1 MTPIRRLTLAE
12 PTTPALATAA
22 RLLNAELERHGAP
35 PLPAKGD
42 GPALTLAL
50 DPTLPAEGYALHDA
64 PDGGLALGGADPR
77 GLVYGVGRLL
87 REGTFTEAGWAPGAW
102 RGSDQP
108 ALPVRGIY
116 FATHFYNY
124 YHVAP
129 IEEIQRYVQELA
141 LWGINVVAVWFDMH
155 HFGGIADPTA
165 QAMLERLRAILQ
177 AARDVGLDT
186 ALTTIANEGYDNSP
200 PELRADWTAG
210 HNGYHH
216 PPGGHY
222 HRELC
227 PSQAGAIEQELRGA
241 AERLEAF
248 APCAYTRAGI
258 DYLWLWPYDQGGCTC
273 PQCAPWGAN
282 GFLKIAEPLAR
293 QFKEYNPQGQVLL
306 STWYFDHFIQ
316 GEWEAFDEALPR
328 PCPWAD
334 YLMVDD
340 AVDLFPPYPRKHGAP
355 GGLPMVGF
363 PEISMFAN
371 WPWGG
376 YGANPYPARL
386 QRYWDEA
393 GHLLAGGFPYS
404 EGIYE
409 DLNKVLC
416 AGLYWDPSRPVE
428 ATLRAYL
435 AYEFGADHADD
446 LVVAAKAMESA
457 LPHHLEYRSDPPRV
471 HTPAMPQA
479 ARAWEIVSSV
489 DASLPPRV
497 RESWRWR
504 VFYARALMDAEL
516 AASGGVLT
524 DACHAA
530 AEELARIYH
539 AGRADIEPSVNPPTR
554 EMVARLRKEIAGH

>member
-1 MTPIRRLTLAE
+1 MVTIRRLSLAE
-12 PTTPALATAA
+12 PSSPELTTAA
-22 RLLNAELERHGAP
+22 RLFNAELERHGAKP
-35 PLPAKGD
+35 FATDGD
-42 GPALTLAL
+42 GVALRLSLNPA
-50 DPTLPAEGYALHDA
+50 LPAEGFALRDGA
-64 PDGGLALGGADPR
+64 AGGLDLSGADAR
-77 GLVYGVGRLL
+77 GLVYGVGRVL
-87 REGTFTEAGWAPGAW
+87 REGRFEGNAWLPGPW
-102 RGSDQP
+102 RGTDHPS
-108 ALPVRGIY
+108 LPVRGIY
-116 FATHFYNY
+116 FATHFFNY

-129 IEEIQRYVQELA
+129 IEEIQRYVRELA

-155 HFGGIADPTA
+155 HFAGIDDPAA

-227 PSQAGAIEQELRGA
+227 PSKPGAIEQELRWA
-241 AERLEAF
+241 EERLEAF
-248 APCAYTRAGI
+248 APRACTRTGI

-282 GFLKIAEPLAR
+282 GFLKMAQPLAH
-293 QFKEYNPQGQVLL
+293 QFKAHNPQGKVLL

-316 GEWEAFDEALPR
+316 GEWEAFDEALPHR
-328 PCPWAD
+328 PLWAD

-376 YGANPYPARL
+376 YGTNPYPARL

-393 GHLLAGGFPYS
+393 GHLLSGGFPYS

-416 AGLYWDPSRPVE
+416 AGLYWDPGRPVE
-428 ATLRAYL
+428 ETLRAYL
-435 AYEFGADHADD
+435 AYEFGSEHADD
-446 LVVAAKAMESA
+446 LAVAAKALESA
-457 LPHHLEYRSDPPRV
+457 LPHHLDYRADPPRV
-471 HTPAMPQA
+471 HVPDMPQA
-479 ARAWEIVSSV
+479 ARAWEIVAGV
-489 DASLPPRV
+489 DAALPPRV
-497 RESWRWR
+497 REGWRWR
-504 VFYARALMDAEL
+504 VFYARALMDAKL
-516 AASGGVLT
+516 AASGGALT
-524 DACHAA
+524 EACYAA
-530 AEELARIYH
+530 AEELAGIYH
-539 AGRADIEPSVNPPTR
+539 AGREGIEGSVYPPTR
-554 EMVARLRKEIAGH
+554 EMVARMRGR

>member
-1 MTPIRRLTLAE
+1 MTTIRRLSLAE
-12 PTTPALATAA
+12 PSSPALIAAA
-22 RLLNAELERHGAP
+22 RLFNSELERHGAAT
-35 PLPAKGD
+35 LPTEGG
-42 GPALTLAL
+42 GPALTLSL
-50 DPTLPAEGYALHDA
+50 RPGLPPEGYVLR
-64 PDGGLALGGADPR
+64 DGPEGSLDLAGADRR
-77 GLVYGVGRLL
+77 GLVYGVGRVL
-87 REGTFTEAGWAPGAW
+87 REGRFEGADWLPGTW
-102 RGSDQP
+102 RGTDHP

-116 FATHFYNY
+116 FATHFFNY

-129 IEEIQRYVQELA
+129 IEEIRRYVQELA

-155 HFGGIADPTA
+155 HFRGIDDPAA
-165 QAMLERLRAILQ
+165 QAMLDRLRAILQ

-186 ALTTIANEGYDNSP
+186 ALTTIANEGYDDSP

-227 PSQAGAIEQELRGA
+227 PSKPGAVELELRWA
-241 AERLEAF
+241 AERLDAF
-248 APCAYTRAGI
+248 APSACARTGI

-293 QFKEYNPQGQVLL
+293 QFKERNPRGKVLL
-306 STWYFDHFIQ
+306 STWYFDHFIE
-316 GEWEAFDEALPR
+316 GEWEAFDEALPHR
-328 PCPWAD
+328 PEWAD

-393 GHLLAGGFPYS
+393 GHLLSGGFPYS

-416 AGLYWDPSRPVE
+416 AGLYWDPARPVAE
-428 ATLRAYL
+428 TLHSYL
-435 AYEFGADHADD
+435 AYEFGAEHADD
-446 LVVAAKAMESA
+446 LAVAARAMENA
-457 LPHHLEYRSDPPRV
+457 LPHHLDYRADPPRV
-471 HTPAMPQA
+471 HITDMDEA
-479 ARAWEIVSSV
+479 ALAWEIVSGV
-489 DASLPPRV
+489 DAALPARV
-497 RESWRWR
+497 RAGWRWR
-504 VFYARALMDAEL
+504 VLYNRALVDAEL
-516 AASGGVLT
+516 AASAGVLT
-524 DACHAA
+524 DACYAAA
-530 AEELARIYH
+530 AELAHIYH
-539 AGRADIEPSVNPPTR
+539 AGREGIEGSVAPPTR
-554 EMVARLRKEIAGH
+554 EMVTRMRER

>member
-1 MTPIRRLTLAE
+1 MSVCYRIDLAD
-12 PTTPALATAA
+12 PSSPALATAA
-22 RLLNAELERHGAP
+22 RQFHAELERHGAP
-35 PLPAKGD
+35 PLPTEGD
-42 GPALTLAL
+42 SPALTLAL
-50 DPTLPAEGYALHDA
+50 DATLPAEGYALRDA
-64 PDGGLALGGADPR
+64 ADGGLALAGADPR
-77 GLVYGVGRLL
+77 GLVYGIGRLL
-87 REGTFTEAGWAPGAW
+87 REGEFTAQGWIPGAW
-102 RGSDQP
+102 RGADQP

-116 FATHFYNY
+116 FATHFHNY

-129 IEEIQRYVQELA
+129 IEEVQRYVQQLA

-155 HFGGIADPTA
+155 HFRGIDDPAA

-186 ALTTIANEGYDNSP
+186 ALTTIANEGYDDSP
-200 PELRADWTAG
+200 PELRADWTSG

-227 PSQAGAIEQELRGA
+227 PSQPGAVELELRWA

-248 APCAYTRAGI
+248 SDVGI

-282 GFLKIAEPLAR
+282 GLLKMAQPLAR
-293 QFKEYNPQGQVLL
+293 QFKEHQPQGKVLL

-328 PCPWAD
+328 RCPWAD
-334 YLMVDD
+334 YLIVDD
-340 AVDLFPPYPRKHGAP
+340 AVDLFPPYPRRHGPP

-363 PEISMFAN
+363 PEVSMFAN

-393 GHLLAGGFPYS
+393 GSLLSGGFPYS

-416 AGLYWDPSRPVE
+416 AGLYWDPVRPVQD
-428 ATLRAYL
+428 TLRAYL
-435 AYEFGADHADD
+435 AYEFGPEHADD
-446 LVVAAKAMESA
+446 LSKAVAAMEAA
-457 LPHHLEYRSDPPRV
+457 LPHHLDYRSDPPRV
-471 HTPAMPQA
+471 HAPAMPHA
-479 ARAWEIVSSV
+479 ARAWEIVAGL
-489 DASLPPRV
+489 DAALPPAV
-497 RESWRWR
+497 QQGWRWR
-504 VFYARALMDAEL
+504 VLYLRARMDAEL
-516 AASGGVLT
+516 ASSGGVLT
-524 DACHAA
+524 EACFVAA
-530 AEELARIYH
+530 QELASIYH
-539 AGRADIEPSVNPPTR
+539 AGRAGIEGSVYPPTR
-554 EMVARLRKEIAGH
+554 DMVAGMRPGDS